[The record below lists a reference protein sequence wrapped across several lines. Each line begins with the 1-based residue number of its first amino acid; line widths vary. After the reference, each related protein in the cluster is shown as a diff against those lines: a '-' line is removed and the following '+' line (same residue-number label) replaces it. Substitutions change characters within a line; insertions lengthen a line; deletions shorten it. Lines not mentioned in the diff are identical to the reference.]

1 MGDIH
6 MTEKIKALKEI
17 LQKSKNLCVFTGA
30 GISCPSG
37 IPDFRSADGLYNQ
50 NSGLNISPE
59 EIISHSFFTEHTDL
73 FYDFYK
79 TKMLYPNAQPNA
91 AHRFFADLEAQGKQ
105 VSVVT
110 QNIDGLHTAAGST
123 RVFEIHGSVLRN
135 HCMQCGTFYPVD
147 AVAESAGVPHCAKCG
162 GIIKPDVV
170 LYEEP
175 LDEKT
180 VRGAI
185 NAIASADTML
195 IIGTSLVVYPAAS
208 YVRYFGGETLVIL
221 NKTET
226 ACDRM
231 ADLTIYDDIV
241 HIVTELSAEKA

>member
-6 MTEKIKALKEI
+6 MAEKIKALKEI

-110 QNIDGLHTAAGST
+110 QNIDGLHAAAGST

-147 AVAESAGVPHCAKCG
+147 AVAESAGVPRCAKCG
-162 GIIKPDVV
+162 ASLNLMWCFMKNRWTKKP
-170 LYEEP
+170 
-175 LDEKT
+175 
-180 VRGAI
+180 
-185 NAIASADTML
+185 
-195 IIGTSLVVYPAAS
+195 
-208 YVRYFGGETLVIL
+208 
-221 NKTET
+221 
-226 ACDRM
+226 C
-231 ADLTIYDDIV
+231 
-241 HIVTELSAEKA
+241 KAQ

>member
-1 MGDIH
+1 MR
-6 MTEKIKALKEI
+6 EKIERLRQI
-17 LQKSKNLCVFTGA
+17 LHNSKSLCVFTGA

-50 NSGLNISPE
+50 DSGLQIPPE

-79 TKMLYPNAQPNA
+79 SKMLYPKAQPNA
-91 AHRFFADLEAQGKQ
+91 AHRYFAELEAVGKQ

-123 RVFEIHGSVLRN
+123 RVFEIHGSALRN
-135 HCMQCGTFYPVD
+135 HCMQCGAFYSVD
-147 AVAESAGVPHCAKCG
+147 AIAESADVPRCTQCG

-180 VRGAI
+180 VQGAL
-185 NAIASADTML
+185 NAIATADTLL

-208 YVRYFGGETLVIL
+208 YVRYFSGGNLVVL

-231 ADLTIYDDIV
+231 ADLTVYDDIV
-241 HIVTELSAEKA
+241 HIVNELSSKEV

>member
-1 MGDIH
+1 MR
-6 MTEKIKALKEI
+6 EKIERLRQI
-17 LQKSKNLCVFTGA
+17 LENSKSLCVFTGA

-50 NSGLNISPE
+50 DSGLQIPPE

-79 TKMLYPNAQPNA
+79 SKMLYPDAQPNA
-91 AHRFFADLEAQGKQ
+91 AHRYFADLEAGGKQ

-123 RVFEIHGSVLRN
+123 RVFEIHGSALRN
-135 HCMQCGTFYPVD
+135 HCMQCGAFYSVE
-147 AVAESAGVPHCAKCG
+147 AIAESAGVPRCTRCG
-162 GIIKPDVV
+162 GVIKPDVV

-180 VRGAI
+180 VQGAL
-185 NAIASADTML
+185 NAIATADTML

-208 YVRYFGGETLVIL
+208 YVRYFGGENLVVL

-231 ADLTIYDDIV
+231 ADLTVYDDIV
-241 HIVTELSAEKA
+241 QIVKELSSKEA